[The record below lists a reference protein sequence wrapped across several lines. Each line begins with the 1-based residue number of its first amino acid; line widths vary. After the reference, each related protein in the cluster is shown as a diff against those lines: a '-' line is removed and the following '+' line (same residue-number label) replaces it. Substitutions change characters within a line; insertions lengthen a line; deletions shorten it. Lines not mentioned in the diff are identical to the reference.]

1 MLQHI
6 RIKNLALLDEVRL
19 EFESGFTAVTGE
31 TGAGK
36 SVLLGALGLLA
47 GARTDKGMIRQG
59 QDLLEVEA
67 ALYFDDADAI
77 NCLLE
82 EAGVPQCED
91 GVLLLQRSIHR
102 SKMPRIQINGSM
114 ATLAQLQAL
123 GESWIDFHGPGEPQ
137 KLFQEKR
144 QLEMLD
150 TFAGNTR
157 ALAAYAADYRAWRAA
172 SREIEALE
180 TGERLDADEVEFIR
194 KQIKKIDAVDVSEAS
209 IEALERDYVRMSG
222 AQELAGLAEGCSAGL
237 VGEQSVNDS
246 LGLVIGRLEEL
257 VDLDP
262 DSHTLLERA
271 RSLQIELQDL
281 GEEVGRLAA
290 DFDFDPEAIEAATER
305 MNLWQEVRRKYGGTV
320 EAVMEK
326 RETLARKIAVQ
337 GDIEGVLKKKRQ
349 ALKEQE
355 TNLKRAAAKITSVR
369 RKTATTLATKAA
381 RLLQALGFKKARL
394 EIEIVPETSLQEYG
408 DSHCRF
414 LFAPNAGQDLQP
426 LNKIASSGET
436 ARVML
441 ALKTVLAESDATP
454 LLVFD
459 EVDANVGGEV
469 GRAVGA
475 ELSRLA
481 KKHQVLCV
489 THLPQVA
496 SLAQNHFVVEK
507 LQDDATT
514 AVSIVPLDGSRG
526 ARLEELARMLGDR
539 NSASARAHAEELL
552 VAESKAG

>member
-1 MLQHI
+1 MLHYI

-19 EFESGFTAVTGE
+19 EFEAGFTAVTGE

-36 SVLLGALGLLA
+36 SVLLGALGLLS

-67 ALYFDDADAI
+67 ALYFGEADVI
-77 NCLLE
+77 NHLLDSL
-82 EAGVPQCED
+82 GLPQCEE
-91 GVLLLQRSIHR
+91 GVLLLHRSIHR
-102 SKMPRIQINGSM
+102 SKMPRIQVNGSM

-137 KLFQEKR
+137 KLFQERR

-150 TFAGNTR
+150 TFADNTQT
-157 ALAAYAADYRAWRAA
+157 LLTYSADYRSWR
-172 SREIEALE
+172 EALRE
-180 TGERLDADEVEFIR
+180 LAGLEKSERLDADEVEFIR
-194 KQIKKIDAVDVSEAS
+194 KQIKKIDAVDVSEDS
-209 IEALERDYVRMSG
+209 IEELERDYARMSG
-222 AQELAGLAEGCSAGL
+222 AQELVGLAGDCSAGL
-237 VGEQSVNDS
+237 VGEQSVDDS
-246 LGLVIGRLEEL
+246 LGAVIARLEDL

-262 DSHTLLERA
+262 DSQGLLDRA

-305 MNLWQEVRRKYGGTV
+305 MNFWQEVRRKYGGTV
-320 EAVMEK
+320 AAVLEK
-326 RETLARKIAVQ
+326 RDALAQKIAVQ
-337 GDIEGVLKKKRQ
+337 GDLEGILDQKRQ
-349 ALKEQE
+349 A
-355 TNLKRAAAKITSVR
+355 AAEIEARLRQTAATITAVR
-369 RKTATTLATKAA
+369 RKTAATLAGKAA
-381 RLLQALGFKKARL
+381 KLLQALGFKKARL
-394 EIEIVPETSLQEYG
+394 EIEIVAEKALQDYG

-475 ELSRLA
+475 ELARLA

-496 SLAQNHFVVEK
+496 SLAHNHFVVEK
-507 LQDDATT
+507 TQDDASTEVRI
-514 AVSIVPLDGSRG
+514 APLDSSRE

-539 NSASARAHAEELL
+539 KSASARAHAEELL
-552 VAESKAG
+552 GPG

>member
-1 MLQHI
+1 MLQYI
-6 RIKNLALLDEVRL
+6 RIKNLALLEEVTL

-36 SVLLGALGLLA
+36 SVLLGALGLLS

-67 ALYFDDADAI
+67 ALYFADAVVI
-77 NCLLE
+77 DGLLE
-82 EAGVPQCED
+82 VAGLPACED
-91 GVLLLQRSIHR
+91 GVFLLQRSIHR
-102 SKMPRIQINGSM
+102 TKIPRIQVNGSM

-150 TFAGNTR
+150 TYAGNVK
-157 ALAAYAADYRAWRAA
+157 ALVAFARDYAAWRSAL
-172 SREIEALE
+172 REIQALE
-180 TGERLDADEVEFIR
+180 TGERLDADELEFVR
-194 KQIKKIDAVDVSEAS
+194 KQIKKIDAVDVSEES
-209 IEALERDYVRMSG
+209 IEELERDYTRMSS
-222 AQELAGLAEGCSAGL
+222 AQELVGLASACSEGL
-237 VGEQSVNDS
+237 IGEQSVNDQLS
-246 LGLVIGRLEEL
+246 SVLLRLEEL
-257 VDLDP
+257 VELDEGSQP
-262 DSHTLLERA
+262 LLERA
-271 RSLQIELQDL
+271 RSMQIELQDL
-281 GEEVGRLAA
+281 GEEVGHLAA
-290 DFDFDPEAIEAATER
+290 DFDFDAEAIEAATER
-305 MNLWQEVRRKYGGTV
+305 MNLWQELRRKYGGSV
-320 EAVMEK
+320 EAVLAK
-326 RETLARKIAVQ
+326 REELAQKIAIQGDLDGVLAKKRKAAAELKAELQKQAAKLTATRKQAAKTLAH
-337 GDIEGVLKKKRQ
+337 
-349 ALKEQE
+349 
-355 TNLKRAAAKITSVR
+355 
-369 RKTATTLATKAA
+369 KAA
-381 RLLQALGFKKARL
+381 DLLQALGFKKARL
-394 EIEIVPETSLQEYG
+394 EIQLIAEAKLHEHG
-408 DSHCRF
+408 DSHCQF

-441 ALKTVLAESDATP
+441 ALKTVLAEADATP

-475 ELSRLA
+475 ELARLA

-496 SLAQNHFVVEK
+496 SLAHNHYVVTK
-507 LQDDATT
+507 SQDEDST
-514 AVSIVPLDGSRG
+514 AVTIAPLGKSRA

-539 NSASARAHAEELL
+539 KSASARAHAEELL
-552 VAESKAG
+552 GA

>member
-1 MLQHI
+1 MLQYI
-6 RIKNLALLDEVRL
+6 RIKNLALLEEVTL

-36 SVLLGALGLLA
+36 SVLLGALGLLS

-67 ALYFDDADAI
+67 ALYFAEAEMIDG
-77 NCLLE
+77 LLE
-82 EAGVPQCED
+82 ASGLPLCED

-102 SKMPRIQINGSM
+102 TKIPRIQINGSL

-150 TFAGNTR
+150 TYAGNAK
-157 ALAAYAADYRAWRAA
+157 ALSTYGQAYAEWRAA
-172 SREIEALE
+172 LREIAELE
-180 TGERLDADEVEFIR
+180 TGERLDADEIEFVR
-194 KQIKKIDAVDVSEAS
+194 KQIQKIDAVEVSEES
-209 IEALERDYVRMSG
+209 IEELERDYTRMSS
-222 AQELAGLAEGCSAGL
+222 AQELVGLASECAEGL
-237 VGEQSVNDS
+237 TGEQSVNDL
-246 LGLVIGRLEEL
+246 LGTVLARLEEL
-257 VDLDP
+257 AQLDP
-262 DSHTLLERA
+262 GSESLLERA
-271 RSLQIELQDL
+271 RSVQIELQDL
-281 GEEVGRLAA
+281 GDEVGHLAS

-305 MNLWQEVRRKYGGTV
+305 MNLWQELRRKYGGSV
-320 EAVMEK
+320 EAVLAK
-326 RETLARKIAVQ
+326 REELANKIAIQGDLDGVLAKKQKAAADVESELQKQAAKLTAARKKAAKTLAQ
-337 GDIEGVLKKKRQ
+337 
-349 ALKEQE
+349 
-355 TNLKRAAAKITSVR
+355 
-369 RKTATTLATKAA
+369 KAA
-381 RLLQALGFKKARL
+381 DLLQALGFKKARL
-394 EIEIVPETSLQEYG
+394 EIQLIADAKLHEHG
-408 DSHCRF
+408 DSHCQF
-414 LFAPNAGQDLQP
+414 LFAPNAGQDLLP

-441 ALKTVLAESDATP
+441 ALKTVLAEADATP

-475 ELSRLA
+475 ELARLA

-496 SLAQNHFVVEK
+496 SLAHNHYVVTK
-507 LQDDATT
+507 SQDEDST
-514 AVSIVPLDGSRG
+514 AVNIAPLGESRE

-539 NSASARAHAEELL
+539 KSASALAHAAELL
-552 VAESKAG
+552 G